1 MFFLGKG
8 FGMQR
13 FKLKTDIIFG
23 DDALGALHDVEA
35 ASAVIFTDAFMVSS
49 GTADKVAAYLT
60 GAKTVSIFDEVK
72 PDPPVELISAAVAF
86 LMSHDADVVVA
97 LGGGSAIDAA
107 KSALFIIREHYG
119 KNIPL
124 IAVPTT
130 SGTGSEVTQFAVIT
144 DKAAGKKVP
153 LVDEAMLP
161 AEAILDAELVRS
173 VPPAIT
179 ADTGFD
185 VLTHALE
192 AYVSTNAN
200 DFSDA
205 LAEKAVELVAENL
218 VAAYKNGNDLH
229 ARQKMHVASTL
240 AGIAFNEA
248 SLGINHGIA
257 HALGAHFHFPH
268 GRANAMILPH
278 VLYYNAELDI
288 KFTVKNDC
296 KTADKLE
303 LLARRLGYPA
313 NSPDI
318 GVRNMIQRIK
328 EFQRIMKIP
337 LTLGEAGVTKK
348 MYEEALDDIVESALA
363 DTCTLTNPRKAT
375 YRDVQG
381 ILEKIAKF

>member
-1 MFFLGKG
+1 MK
-8 FGMQR
+8 R

-23 DDALGALHDVEA
+23 NDALGVLKGIASD
-35 ASAVIFTDAFMVSS
+35 SAVLFTDAFMVSS
-49 GTADKVAAYLT
+49 GTADAVKQYMTACKQIAVF
-60 GAKTVSIFDEVK
+60 SEVK
-72 PDPPVELISAAVAF
+72 PDPPVELISKAVKF
-86 LMSHDADVVVA
+86 VMDVNADTVFA

-107 KSALFIIREHYG
+107 KSTLMIIREHYG
-119 KNIPL
+119 KNIKL
-124 IAVPTT
+124 IAIPTT
-130 SGTGSEVTQFAVIT
+130 SGTGSEVTQFSVIT
-144 DKAAGKKVP
+144 DTAAGKKIP
-153 LVDEAMLP
+153 LVDESMLP
-161 AEAILDAELVRS
+161 EIAVLDAELVKS

-192 AYVSTNAN
+192 AYISTEAN

-218 VAAYKNGNDLH
+218 VSVYKNGSDLE
-229 ARQKMHVASTL
+229 ARAKMHTASCL
-240 AGIAFNEA
+240 AGIAFNEV

-257 HALGAHFHFPH
+257 HALGAQFHIPH

-278 VLYYNAELDI
+278 VLYFNAELDI
-288 KFTVKNDC
+288 KFCVKNDC

-303 LLARRLGYPA
+303 MLARRLGYPA

-328 EFQRIMKIP
+328 EFQRILKIP
-337 LTLGEAGVTKK
+337 TTLGDAGVTKAQ
-348 MYEEALDDIVESALA
+348 YEKVKAFIIESALNDA
-363 DTCTLTNPRKAT
+363 CTATNPRKASPK
-375 YRDVQG
+375 DVEG

>member
-1 MFFLGKG
+1 MK
-8 FGMQR
+8 R

-23 DDALGALHDVEA
+23 HNALSALKTVESQ
-35 ASAVIFTDAFMVSS
+35 SAVLFTDAFMVTS
-49 GTADKVAAYLT
+49 GTADAVKVYMTACKDIA
-60 GAKTVSIFDEVK
+60 IFSDVK
-72 PDPPVELISAAVAF
+72 PDPPVELISKAVKF
-86 LMSHDADVVVA
+86 VMDVNADTVFA

-107 KSALFIIREHYG
+107 KSTLMIIREHYG
-119 KNIPL
+119 KNIKL
-124 IAVPTT
+124 IAIPTT
-130 SGTGSEVTQFAVIT
+130 SGTGSEVTQFSVISDT
-144 DKAAGKKVP
+144 AAGKKLP
-153 LVDEAMLP
+153 LVDESMLP
-161 AEAILDAELVRS
+161 EMAVLDAELVKS

-192 AYVSTNAN
+192 AYISTEAN

-218 VAAYKNGNDLH
+218 VAVYKNGNDLE
-229 ARQKMHVASTL
+229 ARDKMHTASCL
-240 AGIAFNEA
+240 AGIAFNEV

-257 HALGAHFHFPH
+257 HALGAQFHIPH
-268 GRANAMILPH
+268 GRANAMLLPH

-288 KFTVKNDC
+288 KFCVKNDC

-303 LLARRLGYPA
+303 MLARRLGYPA

-328 EFQRIMKIP
+328 EFQRILKIP
-337 LTLGEAGVTKK
+337 VTLGDAGVTRSQ
-348 MYEEALDDIVESALA
+348 YEKAKDFIIESALA
-363 DTCTLTNPRKAT
+363 DACTATNPRKAT
-375 YRDVQG
+375 PKDVEG